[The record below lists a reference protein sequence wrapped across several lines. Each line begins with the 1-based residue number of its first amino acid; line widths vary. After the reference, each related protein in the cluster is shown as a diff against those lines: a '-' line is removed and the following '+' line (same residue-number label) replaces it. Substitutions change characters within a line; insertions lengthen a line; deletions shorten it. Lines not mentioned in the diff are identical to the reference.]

1 MLLHALYIVAIV
13 VEAMTAALAA
23 GRRSMDWVGVCLLG
37 SVTALGGG
45 SMRDILLGHYP
56 LSWVAHPYYLLV
68 TAGAALFTIAIARV
82 VHRLR
87 NVFLA
92 LDAIGLAL
100 FTVIGCNVAL
110 DLDLPFLIVIMSGMI
125 TGCVGGVL
133 RDVLCND
140 VPLLFRSE
148 LYASVSVVAGALYVG
163 GLRAGLAARSGDD
176 RRDGGGPGAASAR
189 DPLWLEHAEI
199 RLYARSALAV
209 RRSQQRHQIHPIA
222 TAVAR
227 YAPGGLAISPGE
239 GIRPRRAKSLIA
251 SAE

>member
-56 LSWVAHPYYLLV
+56 LSWVAHPDYLLV

-87 NVFLA
+87 NVFLV
-92 LDAIGLAL
+92 LDALGLVV
-100 FTVIGCNVAL
+100 FTMAGCDVAWQV
-110 DLDLPFLIVIMSGMI
+110 DASLPLVVVVVAGMI
-125 TGCVGGVL
+125 TGCAGGVL

-140 VPLLFRSE
+140 IPLLFRSE
-148 LYASVSVVAGALYVG
+148 LYASVSVAAGALYVG
-163 GLRAGLAARSGDD
+163 GLRAGLPHDPVMIVAMAA
-176 RRDGGGPGAASAR
+176 
-189 DPLWLEHAEI
+189 
-199 RLYARSALAV
+199 
-209 RRSQQRHQIHPIA
+209 
-222 TAVAR
+222 
-227 YAPGGLAISPGE
+227 GLALRLLA
-239 GIRPRRAKSLIA
+239 IRYGWNMPRFVYTRDLH
-251 SAE
+251 